1 MAKFKMCVEHG
12 SYEVTQ
18 STDTCPKC
26 PKPVDKSSKKY
37 KATIVIPPHM
47 RAVR

>member
-1 MAKFKMCVEHG
+1 MATYRSCKEHG
-12 SYEVTQ
+12 LHEGKV
-18 STDTCPKC
+18 CPKC

-47 RAVR
+47 RAS